1 MTDTTTDSLD
11 EVRSDFIEKV
21 GLIAQ
26 NEGLPRIAGRIFA
39 LLVFDGEV
47 VSFSEITETL
57 QVSRGSVSSA
67 TRLLED
73 RGLIKRV
80 GKPGQRQDFFRLA
93 DNPYQ
98 NMLGAVATGLERAK
112 DEIGQ
117 TLQRVPEDRPEIRQ
131 RVQSYARFYDEMC
144 RAVGQSIENL
154 KTA

>member
-1 MTDTTTDSLD
+1 MTDTTTGSLD

-39 LLVFDGEV
+39 LLVFDGDV
-47 VSFSEITETL
+47 ISFGEITETL

-98 NMLGAVATGLERAK
+98 NMLGAVVTGLERAR
-112 DEIGQ
+112 DEIGE
-117 TLQRVPEDRPEIRQ
+117 TLQRVPRDRPEIRQ
-131 RVQSYARFYDEMC
+131 RVQNYARFYEEMG
-144 RAVGQSIENL
+144 RAVSQSIENL
-154 KTA
+154 K

>member
-1 MTDTTTDSLD
+1 MTDTSPGGLD

-39 LLVFDGEV
+39 LLLFDGEI
-47 VSFSEITETL
+47 VSFGEIAEGL

-73 RGLIKRV
+73 RGLVKRV

-93 DNPYQ
+93 DNPYR
-98 NMLGAVATGLERAK
+98 NMLENVVTGLDRARG
-112 DEIGQ
+112 EIGD
-117 TLQRVPEDRPEIRQ
+117 TLRQLPQDRPEIRK
-131 RVQSYARFYDEMC
+131 RVQDYARFYEVMG
-144 RAVGQSIENL
+144 RAISQSIENL
-154 KTA
+154 D